1 MTVVVWVFALLT
13 ALVHLVVFALEA
25 IWITRP
31 AVYGKVFAL
40 PADDVPAIRLWAFGV
55 GFYNLFIG
63 LGLVGGVVAWM
74 AGYPTEGRTLVLYL
88 LGFTFLSG
96 LVLLLADRLALGREK
111 GAGIG
116 GAIGQ
121 SGPPLIALVA
131 AAIAMG

>member
-1 MTVVVWVFALLT
+1 MTVVVWVFALIT
-13 ALVHLVVFALEA
+13 AVVHLVVFALEA
-25 IWITRP
+25 FLITRP
-31 AVYGKVFAL
+31 RIHQGVFGV
-40 PADDVPAIRLWAFGV
+40 PATDVPAVRLWAFGV

-74 AGYPTEGRTLVLYL
+74 AGYVTAGRTLVLYL
-88 LGFTFLSG
+88 LVFTFLSG

-121 SGPPLIALVA
+121 SGPPLVALIA
-131 AAIAMG
+131 AAVAMG